1 MRQFDELCLIC
12 GISAIPP
19 DSIWTDESF
28 GIKDLCKKLRKYDP
42 EILNDLKI
50 DEDGLQDILHRAFN
64 SDPSDH
70 PAFDDT
76 SVWSWP
82 HFRDGIAIGQPLHE
96 EDDDISGKIPD
107 GVDVQTAIV
116 RGAEYGR
123 FGTFV
128 LKGPVQDGAEP
139 TEVVEQRVT
148 YTASNN
154 YSSDSR
160 EHGFGNFWVSEGC
173 FHYLQA
179 WIDFEGLPRPSHSRP
194 LSFAGELY
202 EVVNSREDGRWDGV
216 VPWMSYD
223 GIDNTLDQ
231 CQYEYYLGLRKPDH
245 MLAAMRR
252 LASSE
257 EIHSAMIRDY
267 RCWMFHAPDIW
278 PTATERHTTT
288 DKTTCFPDTYGTSL
302 TLGQLSQLL
311 PECLVEAL
319 TWLPDLRSYLAL
331 AQTSKSFFNLLSD
344 SNYFRYI
351 LREMAS
357 DPSRC
362 LYWIRP
368 VSALGEVGKANQALS
383 TWISEPSSSLGPSC
397 PLDDTN
403 FPYIPFIRACYE
415 SDSMRNRQRLWGQ
428 VKQFEEVWRDYRA
441 HGWIV
446 DRFRAPPSVV

>member
-1 MRQFDELCLIC
+1 MGHFDELCLIC

-19 DSIWTDESF
+19 DGIWTDEFF
-28 GIKDLCKKLRKYDP
+28 GIEDLCEKLINYDP

-116 RGAEYGR
+116 RGPECGG
-123 FGTFV
+123 FEIVV

-139 TEVVEQRVT
+139 TEVMEERVT

-202 EVVNSREDGRWDGV
+202 EVVNSHNGM
-216 VPWMSYD
+216 VPWISYD
-223 GIDNTLDQ
+223 GIENTLDQ

-267 RCWMFHAPDIW
+267 RCWMFYAPD
-278 PTATERHTTT
+278 
-288 DKTTCFPDTYGTSL
+288 
-302 TLGQLSQLL
+302 
-311 PECLVEAL
+311 
-319 TWLPDLRSYLAL
+319 
-331 AQTSKSFFNLLSD
+331 
-344 SNYFRYI
+344 
-351 LREMAS
+351 M
-357 DPSRC
+357 
-362 LYWIRP
+362 
-368 VSALGEVGKANQALS
+368 
-383 TWISEPSSSLGPSC
+383 
-397 PLDDTN
+397 
-403 FPYIPFIRACYE
+403 
-415 SDSMRNRQRLWGQ
+415 
-428 VKQFEEVWRDYRA
+428 
-441 HGWIV
+441 
-446 DRFRAPPSVV
+446 